1 MTDIE
6 DNKNGESIED
16 SGAENPTRDVAIVGE
31 SASGS
36 TQISMQ
42 VLQNIYNEI
51 TGGTEELNK
60 GYDKDF
66 QIEYSD
72 LEQLNYK
79 FEQIVEQYHIES
91 KNCSVKIY
99 HLDDTRETFSS
110 FERFRIY
117 NKSSTSPVESILLKY
132 NFLIVLPK
140 TRKPQSYTISVR
152 VASRVAI
159 IKKMRS
165 DDHVWVAPRPI
176 LRLMRGQTAM
186 VSIDYVD
193 YAVARNFL
201 ILIEGWFDSLNTGK
215 SPYFLKVLRRKSEYV
230 TTLTKYALG
239 GVAVSLIYERLPLY
253 LPQGGGDLLIFAK
266 LVLIGFV
273 LIFIAYQAGKY
284 LGQKSEYALDEL
296 TELSFVK
303 INKGDEKLIEEVKN
317 DNRKIIIR
325 AAVNFVVAVVIGVL
339 ASIIASTI
347 TA

>member
-1 MTDIE
+1 MSDIE
-6 DNKNGESIED
+6 DDKNKESLED
-16 SGAENPTRDVAIVGE
+16 TGTENPTRDVAIVGE
-31 SASGS
+31 SAGGS

-66 QIEYSD
+66 QIEFTD

-117 NKSSTSPVESILLKY
+117 NKSSTSPVESILIKY

-165 DDHVWVAPRPI
+165 DEHVYPRPI

-201 ILIEGWFDSLNTGK
+201 ILIEGWFDCLNVGS
-215 SPYFLKVLRRKSEYV
+215 SPYLLKLLRRKSEYV
-230 TTLTKYALG
+230 TTITKYALG
-239 GVAVSLIYERLPLY
+239 GLSVSLIYERLPLY
-253 LPQGGGDLLIFAK
+253 LPQGGGDFLVFGKLILA
-266 LVLIGFV
+266 GFV
-273 LIFIAYQAGKY
+273 AIFVAYQVGKY
-284 LGQKSEYALDEL
+284 LGQKSEYTLDEL

-303 INKGDEKLIEEVKN
+303 INKGDEKLIEEVKK
-317 DNRKIIIR
+317 DNRKTIIK
-325 AAVNFVVAVVIGVL
+325 AAAHFLVAVVIGV
-339 ASIIASTI
+339 IASVIANTI